1 MKIIILTVGEP
12 PLYDSLQRLH
22 RSGILAHKLSNNH
35 IVQYWSSNF
44 FHQQKKFIKTGKYQ
58 INKNLSFVSFP
69 SIGYKKNISM
79 MRYIDQF
86 IFGFQIFFKLI
97 NNRNNIDL
105 ILVSLP
111 TCDLAFFVSL
121 FSKIFNKKYI
131 VDVRDMWPDIF
142 WLKFNN
148 KKILSSMIKIFS
160 LPQLFFRNFS
170 LKNANA
176 ITSITKEFLDWSLKH
191 KKNSKNTLSNY
202 FYLSPNNK
210 FINNIKKGNDNKI
223 NICFFGVISYSKF
236 DFETLFKFL
245 KSSNSKIND
254 FYFHICGDGDDLEKI
269 KIDSLPFKNV
279 KIYGYLNN
287 KELLKIACISQFGLA
302 NYIPTID
309 FKMSIP
315 NKIIEYL
322 SYNLKII
329 YSLDGST
336 KNLLNQN
343 NIGHYYKA
351 RDIDSFTNT
360 LLNLNCNDTRKIYYN
375 FYKKYFDKEKIYNSF
390 CKFIESVN
398 EKK

>member
-1 MKIIILTVGEP
+1 M
-12 PLYDSLQRLH
+12 
-22 RSGILAHKLSNNH
+22 
-35 IVQYWSSNF
+35 
-44 FHQQKKFIKTGKYQ
+44 
-58 INKNLSFVSFP
+58 
-69 SIGYKKNISM
+69 
-79 MRYIDQF
+79 
-86 IFGFQIFFKLI
+86 
-97 NNRNNIDL
+97 
-105 ILVSLP
+105 
-111 TCDLAFFVSL
+111 
-121 FSKIFNKKYI
+121 
-131 VDVRDMWPDIF
+131 
-142 WLKFNN
+142 
-148 KKILSSMIKIFS
+148 
-160 LPQLFFRNFS
+160 
-170 LKNANA
+170 
-176 ITSITKEFLDWSLKH
+176 
-191 KKNSKNTLSNY
+191 
-202 FYLSPNNK
+202 
-210 FINNIKKGNDNKI
+210 
-223 NICFFGVISYSKF
+223 FFGVISYSKF

-360 LLNLNCNDTRKIYYN
+360 LLNLNCNDIHEKFIII
-375 FYKKYFDKEKIYNSF
+375 FIKKYFDKEKIYNSF

-398 EKK
+398 EKKIKYLYLVAKDLARLF